1 MIAYRLSTF
10 VFFSSYHFIGSKVN
24 YCLIVKL
31 QSDPFNRSHLTA
43 DMLIPDVELKAKI
56 EEFVNSQELK
66 KQNLKSSLQ
75 SAKDLIQTTDTTTL
89 IE

>member
-1 MIAYRLSTF
+1 M
-10 VFFSSYHFIGSKVN
+10 
-24 YCLIVKL
+24 KL
-31 QSDPFNRSHLTA
+31 QSDPFNRSHLTV

-66 KQNLKSSLQ
+66 RHGKGLRLQ
-75 SAKDLIQTTDTTTL
+75 SAKDVIQTTDTTTL